1 MTQYWFGTGWVDYFS
16 ITNNYTQTRP
26 TDVPTPIEKSVAE
39 TPARFELLQNYPN
52 PFNPS
57 TVIQYKLAKTG
68 SVRLTVYDLTGRQV
82 STLVNQTQGAGVYV
96 VRFNASQLASG
107 IYFYRL
113 QTDGFNQI
121 RKMLLIR

>member
-1 MTQYWFGTGWVDYFS
+1 VDYFS